1 MGLTELPSELFR
13 MKNLMFLNLSCNML
27 CSLPSEIAHLTML
40 ESLYVRSP
48 KRFDRDLTIAV
59 FAGQQQPTHVSSD
72 RALSADQSQWAL
84 CAALETDGSCS
95 DSSRAFRSASTSSR
109 RSPQKSASCHSSSS
123 SSCEVRIGWVVI

>member
-84 CAALETDGSCS
+84 CATIEAERSLS
-95 DSSRAFRSASTSSR
+95 DPRRAFRSAAISSR
-109 RSPQKSASCHSSSS
+109 RSPQKSASCDSSTSS
-123 SSCEVRIGWVVI
+123 RYEIRIDWIVI